1 MREYTVCYRRAVVMN
16 KLFLSKIS
24 KLSIVLLASTFSVY
38 FSAPAKALTEADCDR
53 IYNSD
58 TSNWGSIVAASMY

>member
-1 MREYTVCYRRAVVMN
+1 MN